1 MLEDL
6 CLAID
11 VNSVTSTTLNEFT
24 YTTVKLKLET
34 KSLLGEQPVDDA
46 RLCLLLTLKCYQNW
60 QLQWIQVYLVNWHQ
74 TIIDLLWWQI

>member
-46 RLCLLLTLKCYQNW
+46 RLCLLLTLKCYQN
-60 QLQWIQVYLVNWHQ
+60 
-74 TIIDLLWWQI
+74 